1 MEIFVRR
8 QGKKLDVILWRR
20 CFTFGGKH
28 FGILK
33 KHSAGSMFQA
43 AVEAG
48 TQVHLQQIPL
58 ERRLLL
64 VRVPK
69 GNRCFKN
76 LP

>member
-8 QGKKLDVILWRR
+8 QGEKLDAILRWF
-20 CFTFGGKH
+20 CFTFCGEH

-43 AVEAG
+43 AVEAD

>member
-8 QGKKLDVILWRR
+8 QGEELDVILWRR

-48 TQVHLQQIPL
+48 TQVHLQQITL
-58 ERRLLL
+58 ERRFLLG
-64 VRVPK
+64 RVPK